1 MGGVWLVNFF
11 YGFPIWACLAIAF
24 IPAAITA
31 LVVRPFAKTLVEDQ
45 GTTVLRDRVFGLA
58 SAAFVFVVALST
70 NTLWQQDVDIAS
82 AAREMV
88 VSAQEVVLQVDQEE
102 LSNRDEIVEAL
113 SDFLREVNA
122 SETQMG
128 PLLGTPEV
136 NQALKDARSL
146 IFASTDSIDNQD
158 SMDSAFKE
166 LIQDRGDYLSALNQ
180 PGIPDILWVA
190 VIILGLLLIATFAL
204 YPIARSRRFS
214 TTATAVAVFAVGLI
228 QLPMWVLNSSTQVEK
243 MVQPYLADGVGEA
256 IPTDPP
262 IVGQMVAAVAVA
274 TLGVAIAG
282 ALFYFGQRKL
292 SHHHS
297 EPPAA
302 EYFSQHDLLTQI
314 RDSLQ
319 SMESAGATNTGQS
332 ELGGSAPDDRQS

>member
-1 MGGVWLVNFF
+1 VWLENFF

-31 LVVRPFAKTLVEDQ
+31 LVMRPFAKTLVEDQ

-58 SAAFVFVVALST
+58 STAFVFVVALST
-70 NTLWQQDVDIAS
+70 NTLWQQDVDVAS

-88 VSAQEVVLQVDQEE
+88 VSGQEVVLQVEQEK
-102 LSNRDEIVEAL
+102 LPNRDEIVEAL
-113 SDFLREVNA
+113 NDFLRAVNA
-122 SETQMG
+122 TETQLG

-136 NQALKDARSL
+136 NSALEETR
-146 IFASTDSIDNQD
+146 
-158 SMDSAFKE
+158 E
-166 LIQDRGDYLSALNQ
+166 LIYADPDLIDKEGLMDAAFQQLVQDRGDYLSALNQ

-262 IVGQMVAAVAVA
+262 IVGQMVAAIVVAGIGA
-274 TLGVAIAG
+274 AIAVG
-282 ALFYFGQRKL
+282 LFYFGRRKL
-292 SHHHS
+292 LHHEAHP
-297 EPPAA
+297 EE

-314 RDSLQ
+314 RDSLK
-319 SMESAGATNTGQS
+319 SMEGAGATSPSQS
-332 ELGGSAPDDRQS
+332 EPGDSTQDDRLS